1 MEGPALDPI
10 YIYYKL
16 FDEKGPLNI
25 RDPIC
30 SNNPYIGRV
39 DVNDIPPPHIVS
51 SLVEHICAKEKRGFG
66 IDWENSDAYSTTLF
80 ETISGPKAFD
90 LRESV
95 SLLSTDRLGS
105 SPQNPLVLKVV
116 YIDMLEHGFQ

>member
-1 MEGPALDPI
+1 MMEGPALDPI

-39 DVNDIPPPHIVS
+39 D
-51 SLVEHICAKEKRGFG
+51 EKRGFG